1 MKTIST
7 IRFKPKPAHFDLVAD
22 KLKERADHWA
32 TRGTTAKVY
41 LVQDI
46 EDNYEVEFYENKKLV
61 ETRQYWKSS
70 REWGE
75 TVAEDAAENW
85 CLGYIP

>member
-1 MKTIST
+1 MT
-7 IRFKPKPAHFDLVAD
+7 RFLIHEHWGGRP
-22 KLKERADHWA
+22 ERH
-32 TRGTTAKVY
+32 AKVY

-46 EDNYEVEFYENKKLV
+46 EDNYEVEFYENKQLI